1 MSDSENHVT
10 EVISFILKKYRNEK
24 VYKDMDVTSE
34 LILISRILYQRF
46 QISKGI
52 KVKEDK
58 SVTLIKN
65 KILKEIKNDEN
76 YDVINKFIKNY
87 SQFKDNF
94 LN

>member
-46 QISKGI
+46 QISKCI

-76 YDVINKFIKNY
+76 YDIINKFIKNY

-94 LN
+94 FN

>member
-1 MSDSENHVT
+1 
-10 EVISFILKKYRNEK
+10 
-24 VYKDMDVTSE
+24 MDVTTE
-34 LILISRILYQRF
+34 LILISRILYQRL

-76 YDVINKFIKNY
+76 YDIIKNY